1 MILSTPHPVSR
12 NIPINE
18 NNNNFLIHLSDEN
31 EYITFDGKKMTE
43 SEFKETYKKYEII
56 LKDKSKK
63 TIYEEE
69 EFDIEYNLNTSINW

>member
-1 MILSTPHPVSR
+1 
-12 NIPINE
+12 
-18 NNNNFLIHLSDEN
+18 
-31 EYITFDGKKMTE
+31 MTE